1 MQNSKLI
8 KYISI
13 IVMTVFV
20 FVNIGINALCVE
32 KFKSFMTL
40 DTFSYG
46 DIKNVNLKEFVET
59 LNASQNSIRK
69 ATDTFEKLGYEN
81 ALGKGRHTATDEKS
95 IIFEWIKSKDKDRLR
110 ILYGCSWE
118 SRPIYNK
125 IKFRITLCIS

>member
-40 DTFSYG
+40 DTFSF
-46 DIKNVNLKEFVET
+46 DSKNQNYKDFVKIVN
-59 LNASQNSIRK
+59 IYRK
-69 ATDTFEKLGYEN
+69 KL
-81 ALGKGRHTATDEKS
+81 
-95 IIFEWIKSKDKDRLR
+95 I
-110 ILYGCSWE
+110 
-118 SRPIYNK
+118 
-125 IKFRITLCIS
+125 

>member
-1 MQNSKLI
+1 MKNSKLI

-40 DTFSYG
+40 DTFSF
-46 DIKNVNLKEFVET
+46 DSKNQNYKDFVKIV
-59 LNASQNSIRK
+59 NASQNSIRK

-81 ALGKGRHTATDEKS
+81 GLCKNGYTATDQKS
-95 IIFEWIKSKDKDRLR
+95 VIFEWIKSKDKDRLR
-110 ILYGCSWE
+110 ILYRCSWK
-118 SRPIYNK
+118 SRLIYNK

>member
-40 DTFSYG
+40 DTFFFDS
-46 DIKNVNLKEFVET
+46 KNQNYKDFLKIV
-59 LNASQNSIRK
+59 NASQNSIRK

-81 ALGKGRHTATDEKS
+81 GLCKNGYTATDQKS
-95 IIFEWIKSKDKDRLR
+95 VIFEWIKSKDKDRLR
-110 ILYGCSWE
+110 ILYWGSWE
-118 SRPIYNK
+118 SRLIYNK
-125 IKFRITLCIS
+125 IKFRITLCIP